1 MDLLLLNKI
10 VDGKFVRKVKNKKIG
25 KISIDTRTLKKGE
38 VFLAFKGKNLD
49 GHNFIKKA
57 LKKKPSCIII
67 SKPIKIKTKI
77 PVIMV
82 SDTNEAFF
90 EIAKYYRNQF
100 KGVVIG
106 ITGSCGK
113 TSTKEMLNYILKD
126 KYKVV
131 CNEKNYNN
139 KIGVSLTL
147 LNLKEN
153 TQILIVECGS
163 NHSGE
168 MEEIAG
174 LVKPDIV
181 IITNIGTSHIG
192 NFGSK
197 KNIFK
202 EKLALTHFMTEG
214 VLFLN
219 GDDKLLSKVKKKNI
233 EVYKTYNRN
242 SIIELR
248 QLCCLKDN
256 SIIIFSYNNKD
267 YEFNIPLFSKGMI
280 DNLLLVIECCL
291 FLNIDIRDIE
301 NKVKRLESFKSRQ
314 QKIIL
319 KKDNI
324 LIDDCYN
331 ASYESVIE
339 LLKNIKLYDQKK
351 IIILGSMKELGKY
364 SILYHK
370 KLAKVL
376 KKIKNKEVFL
386 IGEETKIIKKINKS
400 SYYFDS
406 LESLKEYFI
415 NNNFSHVLFV
425 VKGANSNN
433 LKKIVETLK
442 SKY

>member
-10 VDGKFVRKVKNKKIG
+10 VDGKFVKQVKNREVG

-38 VFLAFKGKNLD
+38 VFLAFKGKKLD
-49 GHNFIKKA
+49 GHDYIKDA
-57 LKKKPSCIII
+57 LKKKPSCIIV
-67 SKPIKIKTKI
+67 SKPVKVKTKI
-77 PVIMV
+77 PIIIVNN
-82 SDTNEAFF
+82 TNEAFF
-90 EIAKYYRNQF
+90 EIARYYRSQF

-126 KYKVV
+126 KYRVV

-147 LNLKEN
+147 FNLKEN
-153 TQILIVECGS
+153 TQILIVECGT

-168 MEEIAG
+168 MREIATI
-174 LVKPDIV
+174 VRPDIV

-202 EKLALTHFMTEG
+202 EKMDLTRFMDEG

-219 GDDKLLSKVKKKNI
+219 GDDKLLTTVKKKNI
-233 EVYKTYNRN
+233 DVYKTYNRN
-242 SIIELR
+242 SIIELK
-248 QLCCLKDN
+248 QICCLKDN
-256 SIIIFSYNNKD
+256 SIISFCYNNKD
-267 YEFNIPLFSKGMI
+267 YEFDIPLFSKGMI

-291 FLNIDIRDIE
+291 FLNIDISYIE
-301 NKVKRLESFKSRQ
+301 NKLKKLESFKSRQ
-314 QKIIL
+314 QKISL
-319 KKDNI
+319 KSDNI

-351 IIILGSMKELGKY
+351 IIILGGMKELGKH
-364 SILYHK
+364 SISYHK
-370 KLAKVL
+370 RVAKVL
-376 KKIKNKEVFL
+376 KKIKNKELFL
-386 IGEETKIIKKINKS
+386 IGDETKIIQKINKG
-400 SYYFDS
+400 SYYFNNLDD
-406 LESLKEYFI
+406 LKEYFY

-433 LKKIVETLK
+433 LKEVVKLLK
-442 SKY
+442 AIY